1 MVSMSFGIVPLPG
14 VVCALML
21 FFIYLPWHFAGSMI
35 TSESQLNIVG
45 VSRSEQSSN
54 GWVAK
59 AWA

>member
-1 MVSMSFGIVPLPG
+1 
-14 VVCALML
+14 ML
-21 FFIYLPWHFAGSMI
+21 FFFFFYLPWHFAGSMI

>member
-45 VSRSEQSSN
+45 VSLSR
-54 GWVAK
+54 VAMRG
-59 AWA
+59 